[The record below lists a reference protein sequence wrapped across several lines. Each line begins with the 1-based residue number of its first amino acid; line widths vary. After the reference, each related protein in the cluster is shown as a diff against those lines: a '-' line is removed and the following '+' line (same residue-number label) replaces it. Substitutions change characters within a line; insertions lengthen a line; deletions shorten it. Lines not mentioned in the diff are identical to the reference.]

1 MVIVHGGGLESSPGY
16 LGAVGPMS
24 VDREALKV
32 WLEASC
38 LAQGVPVVVT
48 DAGVVA
54 QLGVLMRGRDAA
66 GAPRS
71 GDRSPPALTAAKLQ

>member
-1 MVIVHGGGLESSPGY
+1 
-16 LGAVGPMS
+16 MS
-24 VDREALKV
+24 VDREALAA

-54 QLGVLMRGRDAA
+54 QLGVLLSGRGAA

-71 GDRSPPALTAAKLQ
+71 GDRSTPALTAAKLQ